1 MLEKSLV
8 GVASHGFDNAVE
20 QLKVVNFE
28 VELCVEEIHFL
39 KFVENEV
46 LVTPPEEEE
55 DEHVGNPQART
66 SL

>member
-1 MLEKSLV
+1 VLEKSLV

-20 QLKVVNFE
+20 QLKVVNF
-28 VELCVEEIHFL
+28 EEIHFL